1 VFSRW
6 FAYRDKKVV
15 GVFVRFRAPLPVQLI
30 SIVQRTP
37 AEIMLFLRGVH
48 AGFYFFD
55 CMIFFPW
62 CLAVVSEH
70 HHDVFVEFFWTA
82 VAYMIFNDREN

>member
-1 VFSRW
+1 
-6 FAYRDKKVV
+6 
-15 GVFVRFRAPLPVQLI
+15 
-30 SIVQRTP
+30 
-37 AEIMLFLRGVH
+37 MLFLRGVH